1 MIKYLTSNVVNT
13 VPVQICSAISGNS
26 FTQISKIYCG
36 KKLST
41 KNVLGD
47 ILQLEWH
54 QWICLPKPNS
64 LPSKISL
71 NHIQPLERNPTN
83 KQVNG
88 STTTKKNG
96 TWQMDVIMTVQ
107 SLCGRAPSVGVTWPQ
122 WEYFLLWQMLLDLQ
136 ILHRHVLLHVL
147 WQAALC
153 LRRIM
158 HWARR
163 IEQEIDRVFQHITGA
178 QQLKGVSASLCFE
191 EILLMSALDQPIKT
205 HTGQKAP
212 PAEHLHSH
220 EVEELR

>member
-1 MIKYLTSNVVNT
+1 MW
-13 VPVQICSAISGNS
+13 
-26 FTQISKIYCG
+26 

-47 ILQLEWH
+47 IHQLEWH

-71 NHIQPLERNPTN
+71 NHIQPLERQSY
-83 KQVNG
+83 KQTRQRFHNNQ
-88 STTTKKNG
+88 KKQNLADG
-96 TWQMDVIMTVQ
+96 RNDDGAEPGEFVRACTIGRCHLTPMGIFPPVTDVDDRI
-107 SLCGRAPSVGVTWPQ
+107 
-122 WEYFLLWQMLLDLQ
+122 LQ

-178 QQLKGVSASLCFE
+178 QQLKGVSVSLCFE

-205 HTGQKAP
+205 HSGQKERAP
-212 PAEHLHSH
+212 PAEHLQSH